1 MLVLA
6 KTLNGLGMEI
16 DRKRI
21 ICSGFEV
28 VRRGKRKRDCQ
39 CCSVSF
45 LGHRRSGDPSTIEE
59 SAKN

>member
-28 VRRGKRKRDCQ
+28 VRRGREREI
-39 CCSVSF
+39 VSAAQF
-45 LGHRRSGDPSTIEE
+45 HF
-59 SAKN
+59 